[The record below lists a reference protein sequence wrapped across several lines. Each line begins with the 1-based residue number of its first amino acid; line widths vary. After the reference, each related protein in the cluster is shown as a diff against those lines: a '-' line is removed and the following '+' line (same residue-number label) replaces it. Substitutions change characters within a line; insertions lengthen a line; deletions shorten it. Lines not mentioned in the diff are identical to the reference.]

1 MSTAILSYMW
11 QSSINSTVFP
21 AWIVF
26 ALITAVYS
34 WIWDMRV
41 TFDVLNLNSKNFLL
55 RDEITYPKINYYLW
69 IVATLLLRLT
79 WVLYISPNISKN
91 LLGSP

>member
-1 MSTAILSYMW
+1 MW

-26 ALITAVYS
+26 AVITAVYS

-55 RDEITYPKINYYLW
+55 RDEITYPKKNYYLW
-69 IVATLLLRLT
+69 IVATLLLRCS